1 MLDALPLPE
10 LAPEELQKLTK
21 AEKRKRRRATPKY
34 RNLHATRE
42 RIRVESFNSAFAAL
56 RALLPT
62 LPPERKMSKIEI
74 LRLSIAYIRYLDYLM
89 TL

>member
-1 MLDALPLPE
+1 MISFIPIAFSFTDILALVRVYRDMLDALPLPE

-42 RIRVESFNSAFAAL
+42 R
-56 RALLPT
+56 
-62 LPPERKMSKIEI
+62 
-74 LRLSIAYIRYLDYLM
+74 
-89 TL
+89 